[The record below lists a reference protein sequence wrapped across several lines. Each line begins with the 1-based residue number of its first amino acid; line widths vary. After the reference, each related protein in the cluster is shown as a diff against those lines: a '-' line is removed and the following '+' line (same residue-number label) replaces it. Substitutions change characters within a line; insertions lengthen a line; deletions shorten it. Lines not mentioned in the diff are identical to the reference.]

1 MFEECHAHIFMNGTD
16 YRKAVQTHKVQA
28 NEASVRSAL
37 EAYRKA
43 GVTYVREG
51 GDPYGASLLAGRLA
65 SEYGIEYR
73 SPVFAIHKNGHYG
86 KIVGRGFDTLKEYH
100 QRVLEAASEGA
111 DFIKIMTTGLLD
123 FNDDGKVTGTPVD
136 EAEVREMVHIA
147 HEEGFARYESYERD
161 LWYKSCNRGRCGQSG
176 TWQLHGCRNDSYAG
190 RQQYRMGTNTCHGKK
205 SGRLRAL

>member
-1 MFEECHAHIFMNGTD
+1 MLGECHAHIFMNGTD

-51 GDPYGASLLAGRLA
+51 GDPYGASCLQADLHQSTELSIVPRYLLYIKT
-65 SEYGIEYR
+65 E
-73 SPVFAIHKNGHYG
+73 HYG

-111 DFIKIMTTGLLD
+111 DLS
-123 FNDDGKVTGTPVD
+123 
-136 EAEVREMVHIA
+136 R
-147 HEEGFARYESYERD
+147 
-161 LWYKSCNRGRCGQSG
+161 
-176 TWQLHGCRNDSYAG
+176 
-190 RQQYRMGTNTCHGKK
+190 
-205 SGRLRAL
+205 